1 MKIRDKDPVELLGL
15 STLQL
20 TAAHAAMNGTGVP
33 QGLLDS
39 RRTSAVSSA
48 GGIIG
53 GGGALSASAS
63 LAERGGSRERLS
75 PMSPSPRGLGG
86 TACTLRDGI
95 SLLPG
100 SAEVN
105 ARVTLLGKPLTG
117 ARASR
122 RHAGYRRLQ
131 NSLYNL
137 LERPR
142 GWAFAYHTFV
152 FLLVFN
158 CLVLSVFSTIPG
170 YHEASTRGLLIVEV
184 VMMAVFSVEYFVR
197 FWAAG
202 CCCRF
207 RGWKGRLRFA
217 LRPFCIIDSIVLVAS
232 LAVIAAGTQGNVL
245 ATSAMRG
252 LRFLQILRMV
262 RMDRRGWTWQLLRS
276 VVFEHSKELI
286 TAWYIGFLTLIFSS
300 FLVYLAEKD
309 DNQDQFG
316 TYADSLWWGT
326 ITLTTIGYGDKTP
339 KTWLGRLLAAGFAL
353 LGVSFFSLPA
363 GILGSGF
370 ALKVQEQHRQKHFE
384 KRRCP
389 AARLM
394 QCTWRCYAADVK
406 SLSVAT
412 WKPHLKALHTCS
424 PVNHKPSFRER
435 VRLSSPRGQTGRG
448 KSASP
453 AGRVRAPGVGGVRRS
468 PSADTGLE
476 NSPAHVQKSWSFN
489 DRTRFRPSL
498 RLRSSSSRHYSGE
511 GGYASLSVDDA
522 LDQKRCHCDVSV
534 EDLTPALKT
543 VIRAVR
549 IMKFLVARRK
559 FKETLCPYDVKDV
572 IEQYSAGHLDM
583 LCRIKNLQCRV
594 DQILGKDNLSSVERQ
609 KAKERG
615 QPRSEVRE
623 DQSLMGRVV
632 KMDKQVQTIEKK
644 LDFLIDF
651 YRQSLG
657 KGPPKMPTAMSQSNT
672 ENNTDYETPDDQT
685 SSLEITETTCV
696 ATSPSSNGNH
706 LSQGL
711 SEDNDLALSPRGSP
725 PASANVAAEWLQVPD
740 QKEEAAISWSS
751 QKSHL
756 TLPVPSFMSST
767 DQNITIVISP
777 STSDDVLAACD
788 GSIPAPPPAPLSPVC
803 RGELSKVFGARCGN
817 GNAVGPIFAAAAAGL
832 GGAPWSDSILS
843 VEDLPSLH
851 TVKEMDEQLAADDLS
866 GESLQRVGGDAAATV
881 TATTEPSHMTLLPLG
896 PRSSAEMEFGGSAR
910 GVPQQQQHLQRI
922 TDKPDLISLP

>member
-1 MKIRDKDPVELLGL
+1 
-15 STLQL
+15 
-20 TAAHAAMNGTGVP
+20 
-33 QGLLDS
+33 
-39 RRTSAVSSA
+39 
-48 GGIIG
+48 
-53 GGGALSASAS
+53 
-63 LAERGGSRERLS
+63 
-75 PMSPSPRGLGG
+75 MSPSPRGLGG

-424 PVNHKPSFRER
+424 PVNIYLSWVGGGRAPRQRNLHIKRNLATEVVIIIIIVVVVVISPPSFPRSHKPSFRER

-910 GVPQQQQHLQRI
+910 GVPQQQQQHLQRI